1 MKLVPFYITIIIRQ
15 GDNQSLKT
23 ANVKPENVSETT
35 KSERKEWFVFP
46 KSIYSKCEQI
56 GEKATFDRQ
65 EMN

>member
-23 ANVKPENVSETT
+23 ANVKPENVSETK

-46 KSIYSKCEQI
+46 KIIYSKCEQI